1 MKQWF
6 QSLSSRERVYVVAG
20 SILLTIYLF
29 WQMAWFPLVQ
39 QYQTLSQNV
48 EKNYDLVQWMQQ
60 SSQKVHALQ
69 GKNGVKKQRSKSPI
83 GIAEMLLKK
92 YALNSKK
99 PRMDPKGNN
108 GIKIQL
114 KEIKFDQLMRLFD
127 DFEQVYGFIC
137 TEASIT
143 ASSKKGVVDARFTV
157 VR

>member
-39 QYQTLSQNV
+39 QYQTLNQNV
-48 EKNYDLVQWMQQ
+48 EKNYDLIQWMQQ

-69 GKNGVKKQRSKSPI
+69 ATNGVKKQRSKSPI

-92 YALNSKK
+92 YALNNKK

-114 KEIKFDQLMRLFD
+114 KEIKFDQLMHLFN

-143 ASSKKGVVDARFTV
+143 DSSEKGVVDARFTV
-157 VR
+157 ER

>member
-1 MKQWF
+1 
-6 QSLSSRERVYVVAG
+6 
-20 SILLTIYLF
+20 
-29 WQMAWFPLVQ
+29 MAWFPLVQ
-39 QYQTLSQNV
+39 QHQTLTKNV

-92 YALNSKK
+92 YALNNKK

-114 KEIKFDQLMRLFD
+114 KEIKFDQLMHLFD

-137 TEASIT
+137 TEVSIT
-143 ASSKKGVVDARFTV
+143 TSSKKGVVDARFTV
-157 VR
+157 ER